1 MYRSGSRSGRSWC
14 AVTAAVVTLA
24 ATSPARAT
32 TCEPVRVASDTS
44 QLPGPWRDALEQLA
58 RATAQE
64 GQPWSCP
71 GGSAQLSLTAE
82 GALLTITDARG
93 RTVSRPVPAPV
104 ELLATGEALLV
115 AAPLPPPRP
124 ESAPA
129 TPVVTPPLAVTPPA
143 VTPPA
148 PAAADPR
155 FVAVALL
162 GARGSGPGATAWA
175 SGQLRAIFPLGRW
188 DLGVWARYDRAVA
201 GPPGALQGFDMDAAA
216 AGLLFG
222 RRFFGGP
229 FELRAS
235 IDPSLNVIMMEV
247 VEDEA
252 KPHPEGAKVAFRVGT
267 MIAGSFPF
275 AGLFRGIIAL
285 DAEFAPAGV
294 GGFARLQAGLP
305 SVPTFSAGLL
315 LGVEAAIR

>member
-1 MYRSGSRSGRSWC
+1 
-14 AVTAAVVTLA
+14 
-24 ATSPARAT
+24 
-32 TCEPVRVASDTS
+32 VRIESDVS
-44 QLPGPWRDALEQLA
+44 NLPSAWRDALDQLV

-71 GGSAQLSLTAE
+71 GGSAHLAAGADGAVLTV
-82 GALLTITDARG
+82 TDARG
-93 RTVSRPVPAPV
+93 RVVSRRVPSPG

-115 AAPLPPPRP
+115 VAPLPVRVEP
-124 ESAPA
+124 SLAA
-129 TPVVTPPLAVTPPA
+129 TPPAETPPAIALALPPAMTPPLPP
-143 VTPPA
+143 VPA
-148 PAAADPR
+148 EPR
-155 FVAVALL
+155 FLAVALL
-162 GARGSGPGATAWA
+162 GARVSGPGTTAWV

-188 DLGVWARYDRAVA
+188 DLGVWARYDAAVA
-201 GPPGALQGFDMDAAA
+201 GPPGAPHGFDMDAAA

-235 IDPSLNVIMMEV
+235 LDPSLNVIMMEA
-247 VEDEA
+247 VEDES
-252 KPHPEGAKVAFRVGT
+252 KPHPEGAKVTFRIGT
-267 MIAGSFPF
+267 MLSGSFPI
-275 AGLFRGIIAL
+275 AGIFRGMFAL

-294 GGFARLQAGLP
+294 GGFAKLQAGLP